1 MIVSWGSIWI
11 QNRVPTMNNKKAP
24 TSDEA
29 AKRYP
34 WKDWYW
40 QVPLWK
46 PWMYETS
53 KVANI
58 PPIFTAITYLSK
70 YRDGLFDTGTCSAP
84 NTAILD
90 WIAPTP
96 IALYK
101 EKTTGKKELS
111 DECTHVKMSVP
122 IIAPK
127 QRSFVNEV
135 TFVWMF
141 KDELPHMNILV
152 SVFAI
157 KLTSTYP
164 IKYKQ
169 KPLRKM

>member
-1 MIVSWGSIWI
+1 
-11 QNRVPTMNNKKAP
+11 
-24 TSDEA
+24 
-29 AKRYP
+29 
-34 WKDWYW
+34 
-40 QVPLWK
+40 
-46 PWMYETS
+46 
-53 KVANI
+53 
-58 PPIFTAITYLSK
+58 
-70 YRDGLFDTGTCSAP
+70 
-84 NTAILD
+84 
-90 WIAPTP
+90 
-96 IALYK
+96 
-101 EKTTGKKELS
+101 
-111 DECTHVKMSVP
+111 MSVP